1 LYGLTDDWLV
11 SRFKPKIEQENFYLC
26 QIIKNSSKM
35 KVAIA
40 GCGNMGMA
48 FARSFIQYD
57 LVKKENLLL
66 IEKSNERCETLRKA
80 REGLVISTIN
90 EQVADYDLIILSVKP
105 QDFPSI
111 ANELKSVIHH
121 NQVVLSIMAGITIE
135 RIQNDLNHKLV
146 VRAMPNTPAMLGMG
160 ITGFTAAEGI
170 SFGKLSKIENLI
182 NATGRSVY
190 LEDESMLDAVTALS
204 GSGPAYF
211 YYIVKHMV
219 EAGIEMGFEEGMAR
233 LLVKQTMLGSYHLI
247 NNAEKSLDELI
258 TAVAS
263 KGGTTEAALK
273 EFEEGSLAEDL
284 KRGILA
290 AEKRAKELSK

>member
-1 LYGLTDDWLV
+1 M
-11 SRFKPKIEQENFYLC
+11 KI
-26 QIIKNSSKM
+26 
-35 KVAIA
+35 AIV

-66 IEKSNERCETLRKA
+66 IEKSNERAASLRDERA
-80 REGLVISTIN
+80 GVVVDTISPQI
-90 EQVADYDLIILSVKP
+90 ADYELVILSVKP
-105 QDFPSI
+105 QDFVAVS
-111 ANELKSVIHH
+111 AELKEVIKPE
-121 NQVVLSIMAGITIE
+121 QVVLSIMAGIPIAK
-135 RIQNDLNHKLV
+135 IQDLLDHKLV

-170 SFGKLSKIENLI
+170 SFAKLLKVENLI

-190 LEDESMLDAVTALS
+190 LEDESMIDAVTALS

-211 YYIVKHMV
+211 YYVVKHMI
-219 EAGIEMGFEEGMAR
+219 EAGKKMGFEESMAA

-247 NNAEKSLDELI
+247 NNAEKSLDDLI
-258 TAVAS
+258 KAVAS

-273 EFEEGSLAEDL
+273 TFEEHNLPHGIVE
-284 KRGILA
+284 GILA
-290 AEKRAKELSK
+290 AENRAKELSK